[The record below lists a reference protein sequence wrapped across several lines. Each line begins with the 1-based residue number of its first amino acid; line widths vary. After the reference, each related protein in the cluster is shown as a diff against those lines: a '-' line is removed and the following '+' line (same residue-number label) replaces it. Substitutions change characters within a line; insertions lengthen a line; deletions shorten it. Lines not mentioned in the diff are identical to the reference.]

1 MASKKHGNTVLLE
14 MIPATSAKGLAV
26 HIIQV
31 VVNIHETFFV
41 SSHESATQVDGIHS
55 LVVFVFM
62 AREHCLAQLFL
73 EFLDQSARFLS
84 TRQLEVI
91 HEWEVEV
98 EWIENLRLDLE
109 LHFRQRRVHIVQG
122 LNASV
127 YS

>member
-62 AREHCLAQLFL
+62 AREHCLAQL
-73 EFLDQSARFLS
+73 
-84 TRQLEVI
+84 EVI